1 MTKKADLASALADIG
16 GSARKKA
23 EASPPPE
30 VAEEQT
36 TTPEPFLYKQP
47 SRVATKPITVH
58 YPRVVRDRL
67 KILAIEE
74 GKTLQSLIGEAF
86 NDLFA
91 KYGKPEIAPK
101 D

>member
-1 MTKKADLASALADIG
+1 MGTAAISLREDYWDSFEIQNDD
-16 GSARKKA
+16 
-23 EASPPPE
+23 
-30 VAEEQT
+30 VD
-36 TTPEPFLYKQP
+36 FLYNHLLEAETP
-47 SRVATKPITVH
+47 MTPDELILSL
-58 YPRVVRDRL
+58 VRDRL